1 MQLVGKI
8 IKVALK
14 ANMKLK
20 NKVTYS
26 NVNILP
32 GKDLYGYVY

>member
-1 MQLVGKI
+1 MQLVAKI
-8 IKVALK
+8 IKVDLK
-14 ANMKLK
+14 VNMELK